1 MKRFYGSL
9 RPFMLFLLV
18 AICAVSIHA
27 DRILY
32 NYDAS
37 GNRVLSTREITFRSD
52 SLAQDSDRL
61 PRHHELSLNRITVY
75 PNPTEGRLGV
85 EITGPESL
93 TGASITVY
101 SSSGSVIYNDQEIE
115 EMNEIDL
122 TSYPNGIYIL
132 IISMPNDEVSSWK
145 IIKI

>member
-1 MKRFYGSL
+1 MS
-9 RPFMLFLLV
+9 V

-37 GNRVLSTREITFRSD
+37 GNRVLSSREIIYRTD

-61 PRHHELSLNRITVY
+61 PRHHELSLYKITVY
-75 PNPTEGRLGV
+75 PNPTEGNLGV
-85 EITGPESL
+85 EIRGAESL
-93 TGASITVY
+93 SGASITIY
-101 SSSGSVIYNDQEIE
+101 ASSGAIVYQDNVLEL
-115 EMNEIDL
+115 MNEIDL
-122 TSYPNGIYIL
+122 TSYPNGIYIM
-132 IISMPNDEVSSWK
+132 IIRLSDDKVSSWK